1 VYNKI
6 LKYGITNTQITKCT
20 RYYTI
25 YTDLKSKRFVKH
37 MNRHKGKE
45 CVYHKKGQPEFHRM
59 LFAT

>member
-6 LKYGITNTQITKCT
+6 LKYGITNTQITKRT

-25 YTDLKSKRFVKH
+25 YTYAKGKRFVKH
-37 MNRHKGKE
+37 TNRHKGKE
-45 CVYHKKGQPEFHRM
+45 SVYHKKGQPEFHRM